1 MNSKSALLVQRWMLQ
16 PRVLLVL
23 ILLQFIIQFFTSVY
37 LYKYVTNVEGD
48 LRRVKSQYPEAMAIP
63 RRRRSSALPTSEDN
77 AVSDLSSRV
86 CMCRVHTVR
95 ENKNILKNK
104 RTRRKFPILPEA
116 KILNSLTE
124 ETALKNFKFFFA

>member
-37 LYKYVTNVEGD
+37 LYKYVTNVESD
-48 LRRVKSQYPEAMAIP
+48 LRLIKSQYPFKRTAFL
-63 RRRRSSALPTSEDN
+63 RRKRSSALPIAEDN

-86 CMCRVHTVR
+86 CRR
-95 ENKNILKNK
+95 IL
-104 RTRRKFPILPEA
+104 
-116 KILNSLTE
+116 
-124 ETALKNFKFFFA
+124 